1 MSRDIQTRFGRKIRQ
16 LRTQQGLTQ
25 MDLAD
30 KVGMAAAFLSR
41 VEAGEKEPCL
51 GTIEALAQ
59 GLNVPLRRLFWD
71 L

>member
-1 MSRDIQTRFGRKIRQ
+1 MSKEIRIRFGKKIRQ
-16 LRTQQGLTQ
+16 LRMKQALTQ
-25 MDLAD
+25 MQLAER
-30 KVGMAAAFLSR
+30 VGMAAAFLSR